1 MRELK
6 YTTERYETRYLKSWS
21 VSVVSTIIW
30 SIDNLLDQNLT
41 LGLSRL
47 ITSRL
52 RYSQSTC
59 SAECGRTTCS
69 FAFAA
74 IFSV

>member
-52 RYSQSTC
+52 RYSRSNLLC
-59 SAECGRTTCS
+59 RMWANNLLVR
-69 FAFAA
+69 
-74 IFSV
+74 VRRHL

>member
-21 VSVVSTIIW
+21 VRVASAIIW
-30 SIDNLLDQNLT
+30 SIDNLLDQNLI

-52 RYSQSTC
+52 RYSQSNLLC
-59 SAECGRTTCS
+59 SRWANNLLVCVRCNL
-69 FAFAA
+69 
-74 IFSV
+74 